1 MQFWVE
7 KLTSNRGLTGC
18 RASLHLG
25 QFFGSPRLGRMGDT
39 YRLMRDVKPGD
50 IVFHFIDK
58 NAIAGVQSFRR
69 DAIAALSV
77 HKELNGKA
85 GRLSRPTAE

>member
-7 KLTSNRGLTGC
+7 KTYVKSRPDRLQGEFS
-18 RASLHLG
+18 
-25 QFFGSPRLGRMGDT
+25 FGSVLWSPQSGKDGRDT

-58 NAIAGVQSFRR
+58 NAIAGC
-69 DAIAALSV
+69 
-77 HKELNGKA
+77 
-85 GRLSRPTAE
+85 